1 MKHLFFLIVVSLCS
15 LVSNARERVCFDND
29 WKFILG
35 DSAQMASPE
44 YNDSHWRT
52 LNVPHDWAIEGD
64 FHDSNPS
71 GASGGALPGGI
82 GWYRKHFTLSS
93 LVSPQLSSR
102 VSPQLSSRAQSR
114 DLLPHLFLSFDGV
127 YMNST
132 VYINGKKVGT
142 RPYGYSSFEY
152 DITPYVHEGE
162 NVVAVRVDNSDQPNS
177 RWYSGCGIYRHV
189 WLTKT
194 HPIHIKHWG
203 VYIHNGKVEVDYIN
217 PTNQKVTVK
226 NELLDANGKVIA
238 RQSSRHSP
246 RLSSRATSRDLSTSV
261 EMTTGKDVSSR
272 HSPRLSSRHSPR
284 LSSRATSRDLLNA
297 EGKQKN
303 RTIKLWSCES
313 PNIYTVRT
321 QLIVAGQVVD
331 EVTTTTG
338 FRDFKFDPKTGF
350 WLNGKNFKLNGV
362 CEHHDFGC
370 LGSALNED
378 ALHRKLTKLKAMGVN
393 AIRCSHNPP
402 APELLNMCDTMGI
415 IVMDESFDMWRR
427 RKTQNDYARF
437 FDEWHERDLTDLVLR
452 DRNHPS
458 VLMWSIGNEVLEQWS
473 DAKADT
479 LTLEQANLILN
490 AGHDA
495 STLAKEGE
503 LSVNSLLTRHLAEII
518 KRYDTTRPITAG
530 CNEVNPNNHLFKSGA
545 IDIIGF
551 NYHHQMVKDFPKN
564 FPDKPMIFSESVSA
578 LQTRGFY
585 MMPSDSIYRA
595 PKQWWLPYTDPTFM
609 CSAYDNM
616 SASWGSTHE
625 ETWDVVKNTPYVG
638 GQFIWTGFDYIG
650 EPTPYG
656 FPARSSYFGVIDL
669 AGFPKDSY
677 YMYQSE
683 WTDKPMLH
691 LFPHWNW
698 RPGQT
703 IDLWAYYNQA
713 DEVEL
718 FINGQSQGIKSKLPS
733 RATPGDLSTS
743 CVLSVASDQR
753 SSAVE
758 MTVGKDVSSRAQS
771 RDLCTKYH
779 AAWRVPFAPGEITAV
794 SRKNGKTVCTQTIK
808 TAGPPHHLRL
818 SIDYQGKTTTF
829 ITVEVVDKDGNL
841 CPWAENQ
848 IEFSTTGGAKILG
861 TDNGCQT
868 SMERFQAPRRKA
880 FFGKCLVV
888 VQHPMT
894 SGAPSMSSRPSPLMS
909 SRPSPLMSSRPSPL
923 MSSRATSRDLTNSPT
938 LTAQSIDL
946 LPSSIQF

>member
-1 MKHLFFLIVVSLCS
+1 
-15 LVSNARERVCFDND
+15 
-29 WKFILG
+29 
-35 DSAQMASPE
+35 
-44 YNDSHWRT
+44 
-52 LNVPHDWAIEGD
+52 
-64 FHDSNPS
+64 
-71 GASGGALPGGI
+71 
-82 GWYRKHFTLSS
+82 
-93 LVSPQLSSR
+93 
-102 VSPQLSSRAQSR
+102 
-114 DLLPHLFLSFDGV
+114 
-127 YMNST
+127 
-132 VYINGKKVGT
+132 
-142 RPYGYSSFEY
+142 
-152 DITPYVHEGE
+152 
-162 NVVAVRVDNSDQPNS
+162 
-177 RWYSGCGIYRHV
+177 
-189 WLTKT
+189 
-194 HPIHIKHWG
+194 
-203 VYIHNGKVEVDYIN
+203 
-217 PTNQKVTVK
+217 
-226 NELLDANGKVIA
+226 
-238 RQSSRHSP
+238 
-246 RLSSRATSRDLSTSV
+246 
-261 EMTTGKDVSSR
+261 
-272 HSPRLSSRHSPR
+272 
-284 LSSRATSRDLLNA
+284 
-297 EGKQKN
+297 
-303 RTIKLWSCES
+303 
-313 PNIYTVRT
+313 
-321 QLIVAGQVVD
+321 
-331 EVTTTTG
+331 
-338 FRDFKFDPKTGF
+338 
-350 WLNGKNFKLNGV
+350 
-362 CEHHDFGC
+362 
-370 LGSALNED
+370 
-378 ALHRKLTKLKAMGVN
+378 
-393 AIRCSHNPP
+393 
-402 APELLNMCDTMGI
+402 MCDTMGI

-698 RPGQT
+698 LPGQT

-718 FINGQSQGIKSKLPS
+718 FVNGKSQGVKSKLPS

-743 CVLSVASDQR
+743 
-753 SSAVE
+753 VE
-758 MTVGKDVSSRAQS
+758 MTVGKDVSSRATS
-771 RDLCTKYH
+771 RDLSTEYH
-779 AAWRVPFAPGEITAV
+779 VAWRVVFEPGEIKAV
-794 SRKNGKTVCTQTIK
+794 SRKAGKVIATQTIR
-808 TAGPPHHLRL
+808 TAGQPDHIKL
-818 SIDYQGKTTTF
+818 SVDYQGKTTTF

-888 VQHPMT
+888 VDVP
-894 SGAPSMSSRPSPLMS
+894 
-909 SRPSPLMSSRPSPL
+909 

-938 LTAQSIDL
+938 LTAKSIDL

>member
-1 MKHLFFLIVVSLCS
+1 MLSSLACQ
-15 LVSNARERVCFDND
+15 ARERVCFDSD
-29 WKFILG
+29 WRFCLG
-35 DSAQMASPE
+35 DSVQMASTE
-44 YNDSHWRT
+44 YNDSWWRK
-52 LNVPHDWAIEGD
+52 LDVPHDWAIEGD
-64 FHDSNPS
+64 FYAGNPS
-71 GASGGALPGGI
+71 GAGGGALPGGV
-82 GWYRKHFTLSS
+82 GWYRKHFDISS
-93 LVSPQLSSR
+93 FSPLTS
-102 VSPQLSSRAQSR
+102 
-114 DLLPHLFLSFDGV
+114 HLYIEFDGV

-132 VYINGKKVGT
+132 VYINGQKVGF

-152 DITPYVHEGE
+152 DITPYVHEGQ

-203 VYIHNGKVEVDYIN
+203 VYVHDGKVEVDFVN
-217 PTNQKVTVK
+217 PTNQRVTVV
-226 NELLDANGKVIA
+226 NALIDATGKLIA
-238 RQSSRHSP
+238 RAKNGSMFHVQSSILH
-246 RLSSRATSRDLSTSV
+246 
-261 EMTTGKDVSSR
+261 K
-272 HSPRLSSRHSPR
+272 
-284 LSSRATSRDLLNA
+284 
-297 EGKQKN
+297 
-303 RTIKLWSCES
+303 WSCEN
-313 PNIYTVRT
+313 PYVYKVRT
-321 QLIVAGQVVD
+321 QLIVGNKVVD
-331 EVTTTTG
+331 EIETSTG

-564 FPDKPMIFSESVSA
+564 FPNKPMIFSESVSA
-578 LQTRGFY
+578 LQTRGYY

-595 PKQWWLPYTDPTFM
+595 PKQWWLPYTDPSFM

-683 WTDKPMLH
+683 WTTKPMLH

-703 IDLWAYYNQA
+703 IDLWAYYNNA

-718 FINGQSQGIKSKLPS
+718 YINGVSQGVRYKTSAISHHTS
-733 RATPGDLSTS
+733 AICTP
-743 CVLSVASDQR
+743 
-753 SSAVE
+753 
-758 MTVGKDVSSRAQS
+758 
-771 RDLCTKYH
+771 YH
-779 AAWRVPFAPGEITAV
+779 VAWRVQFTPGEITAV
-794 SRKNGKTVCTQTIK
+794 SRKNGKPVCTQTIR
-808 TAGPPHHLRL
+808 TAGAPDHIRL
-818 SIDYQGKTTTF
+818 SVDYKGKTTTF

-848 IEFSTTGGAKILG
+848 IEFSTTGGAKVLG

-880 FFGKCLVV
+880 FFGKCMVV
-888 VQHPMT
+888 VA
-894 SGAPSMSSRPSPLMS
+894 APEY
-909 SRPSPLMSSRPSPL
+909 
-923 MSSRATSRDLTNSPT
+923 AEVTPT
-938 LTAQSIDL
+938 LHAESIDL
-946 LPSSIQF
+946 KPSSIEM